1 MRISDWS
8 SDVCSSDL
16 LAAWRAT
23 HGKEAAAASAASPTA
38 EGVAADNPGTGAGW
52 RIQIGA
58 YTGRKAADEAWE
70 QVRREA
76 PGLAAYRPY
85 LRRGQGVGGSSGCS
99 SAAGE
104 GGRRGWSFAR
114 PLRWAAPN
122 ACRAHALP

>member
-38 EGVAADNPGTGAGW
+38 EGVAADNTGTGEGW

-58 YTGRKAADEAWE
+58 YTGRKAAEAAWE
-70 QVRREA
+70 HVRRA
-76 PGLAAYRPY
+76 GTRLAAYRTYYEEAPE
-85 LRRGQGVGGSSGCS
+85 RRGLVRWQP
-99 SAAGE
+99 
-104 GGRRGWSFAR
+104 GR
-114 PLRWAAPN
+114 
-122 ACRAHALP
+122 